1 MFRHQDHIDRLFKS
15 AQMYYMDVPFSK
27 EQIREATLDLIA
39 RNNLKSCYIR
49 PVVYRGAGP
58 MGLYP
63 LDCPVDVFIAVW
75 EWGSYLGDEGK
86 KNGMRATVV
95 RDSNHC
101 SRLRTGR
108 FLMECRGQSEGLSGP
123 NGQAN
128 ASSVILACKEPDSEA
143 AKGWGGFMRPGV

>member
-1 MFRHQDHIDRLFKS
+1 MTANCAADEDAKVPVLTPALPSGTGVFEGVRAYETPQGSAVFRHQDPIDRLFKS

-39 RNNLKSCYIR
+39 RNGMKSCYIR

-75 EWGSYLGDEGK
+75 ECGSYLGDEGK
-86 KNGMRATVV
+86 KN
-95 RDSNHC
+95 
-101 SRLRTGR
+101 
-108 FLMECRGQSEGLSGP
+108 
-123 NGQAN
+123 
-128 ASSVILACKEPDSEA
+128 
-143 AKGWGGFMRPGV
+143 